1 LQQTTLR
8 NYPLEKIFELVM
20 KSMNL
25 NPVDNYLS
33 GSWEALGNGAPVLVA
48 LAQICSQAWTRSADH
63 GRPVHGR
70 PDQGKL
76 SSTAST
82 SPDVASGTIE
92 GLSGEALAILH
103 AARDRGIIE
112 LKAVNTAFDAAARL
126 LAVYVE
132 ESDERTIAFRDS
144 HRPEITV
151 RFLDG
156 FRQLCERGFVIHHI
170 FRDFSLSPIGFEAA
184 RGVTREQ
191 VQHWL
196 DMATEFGLHD

>member
-1 LQQTTLR
+1 
-8 NYPLEKIFELVM
+8 M

-48 LAQICSQAWTRSADH
+48 LAQICSKAWTRSADH
-63 GRPVHGR
+63 GGATGPTHG
-70 PDQGKL
+70 
-76 SSTAST
+76 AAE
-82 SPDVASGTIE
+82 VAPGSIE

-170 FRDFSLSPIGFEAA
+170 YRDFSLSPIGFEAA
-184 RGVTREQ
+184 RGVSREQ
-191 VQHWL
+191 VQRWL

>member
-1 LQQTTLR
+1 
-8 NYPLEKIFELVM
+8 M
-20 KSMNL
+20 KTQKLS
-25 NPVDNYLS
+25 PVDAYLS

-48 LAQICSQAWTRSADH
+48 LAQICSETWTRGVAA
-63 GRPVHGR
+63 RPGV
-70 PDQGKL
+70 PQAQGAEAAV
-76 SSTAST
+76 TAAGPSL
-82 SPDVASGTIE
+82 DDF
-92 GLSGEALAILH
+92 SGEALAILF

-144 HRPEITV
+144 HKPEITV

-156 FRQLCERGFVIHHI
+156 FRELCERGLVIHHI
-170 FRDFSLSPIGFEAA
+170 YRDFSLSPRGFELA
-184 RGVTREQ
+184 REVPRER
-191 VQHWL
+191 VQRWL

>member
-1 LQQTTLR
+1 
-8 NYPLEKIFELVM
+8 M
-20 KSMNL
+20 KSTNL

-48 LAQICSQAWTRSADH
+48 LAQICSSAWTR
-63 GRPVHGR
+63 RNLPN
-70 PDQGKL
+70 
-76 SSTAST
+76 SSELPAAEPT
-82 SPDVASGTIE
+82 SLPSLGTTE

-156 FRQLCERGFVIHHI
+156 FRELCERGFVIHHI
-170 FRDFSLSPIGFEAA
+170 FRDFSLSPIGFEVA
-184 RGVTREQ
+184 RTISRER
-191 VQHWL
+191 VQQWL

>member
-1 LQQTTLR
+1 
-8 NYPLEKIFELVM
+8 M

-48 LAQICSQAWTRSADH
+48 LAQICSAAWTGMHAD
-63 GRPVHGR
+63 P
-70 PDQGKL
+70 
-76 SSTAST
+76 SSPLALIKKDASIVSRT
-82 SPDVASGTIE
+82 TE
-92 GLSGEALAILH
+92 GLSGEALAILY
-103 AARDRGIIE
+103 AAGERGIIE

-132 ESDERTIAFRDS
+132 ESDERTIAFRDA
-144 HRPEITV
+144 HKPEITV

-170 FRDFSLSPIGFEAA
+170 FRDFSLSPIGFEMA
-184 RGVTREQ
+184 RTISRPQ
-191 VQHWL
+191 VQQWL

>member
-1 LQQTTLR
+1 
-8 NYPLEKIFELVM
+8 M
-20 KSMNL
+20 KSTNL

-48 LAQICSQAWTRSADH
+48 LAQICSSAWTHNKGAGAALATGSE
-63 GRPVHGR
+63 
-70 PDQGKL
+70 
-76 SSTAST
+76 
-82 SPDVASGTIE
+82 GTGSIGQPPTTD

-103 AARDRGIIE
+103 AARERGIIE

-144 HRPEITV
+144 HKPEITV

-170 FRDFSLSPIGFEAA
+170 FRDFSLSPIGFEIA
-184 RGVTREQ
+184 RTIEREN
-191 VQHWL
+191 VQRWL

>member
-1 LQQTTLR
+1 
-8 NYPLEKIFELVM
+8 M
-20 KSMNL
+20 KSTNL

-48 LAQICSQAWTRSADH
+48 LAQICSIAWTRRGAGAAQPAQQAAVLGEPGAGVFGSLD
-63 GRPVHGR
+63 
-70 PDQGKL
+70 
-76 SSTAST
+76 
-82 SPDVASGTIE
+82 

-132 ESDERTIAFRDS
+132 ESDERTIAFRDA
-144 HRPEITV
+144 HRPEVTV

-156 FRQLCERGFVIHHI
+156 FRELCERGLVIHHI
-170 FRDFSLSPIGFEAA
+170 YRDFSLSPIGFELA
-184 RGVTREQ
+184 RSITREQ
-191 VQHWL
+191 VQRWL